1 MLRHVQRRF
10 IVTIPKLYT
19 IDEVGT
25 LAHAPRG
32 SVLFW
37 IYSGK
42 LASVKVGRR
51 RLVAEDALRR
61 FLGLDGA
68 KGSAREGKP

>member
-1 MLRHVQRRF
+1 MA
-10 IVTIPKLYT
+10 IPKLYT
-19 IDEVGT
+19 IDEVGEV
-25 LAHAPRG
+25 AHAPG

-61 FLGLDGA
+61 FLGLDGPSEGIAA
-68 KGSAREGKP
+68 KGVHTRK